1 VQHTVN
7 CVLRVKGDESEATRA
22 LRVLVIHDNN
32 VSDAAEGLE
41 VLPKPILSQSRGQ
54 PAHKDLL
61 GPSTTCIAGTASSSS
76 SSTAS
81 VPPTARVRGL
91 GGLLLL
97 PRECPLHID
106 RAAVEGVGVLQRS
119 VDDGGVG
126 EDDEPEAA
134 GAAGDLVAHDGR
146 LRNLA
151 VGGEVLAQLL
161 LRRFPGDAADE
172 ELALVRLHLSSSA
185 SASASRSPAAAVG
198 EEGERERAELGRVWV
213 ARFSAIHFRG

>member
-1 VQHTVN
+1 MEGLVQHTVN

-106 RAAVEGVGVLQRS
+106 
-119 VDDGGVG
+119 
-126 EDDEPEAA
+126 
-134 GAAGDLVAHDGR
+134 
-146 LRNLA
+146 LRQQKYQQNH
-151 VGGEVLAQLL
+151 EKSW
-161 LRRFPGDAADE
+161 
-172 ELALVRLHLSSSA
+172 SSSD
-185 SASASRSPAAAVG
+185 G
-198 EEGERERAELGRVWV
+198 EADQKTTEANIPRWFAY
-213 ARFSAIHFRG
+213 SI